1 MNSMVF
7 ADNAFD
13 NNEILPRPIR
23 LVEVVPGVEVI
34 LAKSSI
40 SDDKYIGYESTL
52 TVNLSAFNE
61 RELLSFT
68 CGTFSQKSNNISL
81 NFTIAG
87 WYYARE
93 LAIAIGQ
100 DGSLDAPGDCN
111 FCSPTL
117 FLPSP
122 TSPYCY

>member
-7 ADNAFD
+7 ADNAFE
-13 NNEILPRPIR
+13 NNEILPKSIR
-23 LVEVVPGVEVI
+23 LVEMIPGVEVI
-34 LAKSSI
+34 LSKTSI

-61 RELLSFT
+61 RELSFT

-87 WYYARE
+87 WYYA
-93 LAIAIGQ
+93 
-100 DGSLDAPGDCN
+100 
-111 FCSPTL
+111 
-117 FLPSP
+117 
-122 TSPYCY
+122 